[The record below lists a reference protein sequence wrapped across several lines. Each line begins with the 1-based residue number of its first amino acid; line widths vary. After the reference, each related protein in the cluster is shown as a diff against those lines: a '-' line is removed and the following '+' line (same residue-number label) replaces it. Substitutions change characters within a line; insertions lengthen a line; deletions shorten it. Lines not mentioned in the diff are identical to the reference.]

1 MTSVFRRLAKFIL
14 IALLAAAAQSH
25 AEAPWIATWGASPAQ
40 QLRTDAEI
48 LNAHLQFD
56 NQTLREIVHTSV
68 GGHQLRIR
76 LSNAFGKET
85 LRLPSVH
92 IAVSA
97 GGSACVPG
105 TDRAVTFGGRTT
117 ALIPVDASLLSDA
130 ITLDFAPA
138 SDLVVSIYLPSPTT
152 GAGIHYSAYQT
163 NYIGSN
169 DQTGAET
176 FTSTTTLSAYVFMT
190 DIEVL
195 APDNSATLVAFGD
208 SITDGALSTPST
220 NRRWPNVLA
229 ARLLARKDGPS
240 IGVVNAGIGGNRL
253 LHDPVQK
260 VQFGVNA
267 LARFDRDVLALPSV
281 KYVILMEGINDIGH
295 PGTGAPLGEE
305 VTADEIIGAYTQL
318 IERAH
323 QHGIK
328 IYAATLTPFAVTTI
342 PNYYSAD
349 KEVQRKA
356 VNAWIR
362 TSKAFD
368 GVIDF
373 EAAVRDPA
381 NPDKMLPAYDSGDHL
396 HPGDAGYK
404 AMGEAVDL
412 SLFR

>member
-1 MTSVFRRLAKFIL
+1 MISPTLRV
-14 IALLAAAAQSH
+14 LLAALLLAFVAPH
-25 AEAPWIATWGASPAQ
+25 RARAEDHWVSTWGVSPAQ
-40 QLRTDAEI
+40 QLKTDAEI
-48 LNAHLQFD
+48 LTAHLVFD
-56 NQTLREIVHTSV
+56 NQTLRQIVHVTL
-68 GGHQLRIR
+68 GGDTLRVR

-92 IAVSA
+92 IATSA
-97 GGSACVPG
+97 GSGAIVAGSDRTLTFGGSA
-105 TDRAVTFGGRTT
+105 T
-117 ALIPVDASLLSDA
+117 ALIPVDSSLLSDPVSLEVA
-130 ITLDFAPA
+130 AG
-138 SDLVVSIYLPSPTT
+138 SDLAVSFFLPSPTT
-152 GAGIHYSAYQT
+152 GSGIHYAGYQT
-163 NYIGSN
+163 AYIGSN
-169 DQTGAET
+169 DQTSSAS
-176 FTSTTTLSAYVFMT
+176 FSSTATEAAVVFMT
-190 DIEVL
+190 DIEVS
-195 APDNSATLVAFGD
+195 APENAATLVTFGD
-208 SITDGALSTPST
+208 SITDGALSTPNT

-229 ARLLARKDGPS
+229 ARLLARSEGAP

-253 LHDPVQK
+253 LHDPAQR

-281 KYVILMEGINDIGH
+281 RYVVVMEGINDIGH
-295 PGTGAPLGEE
+295 PGGGAPLSEV
-305 VTADEIIGAYTQL
+305 VTADEIIGAYKQL
-318 IERAH
+318 IARAH

-328 IYAATLTPFAVTTI
+328 IFGATLTPFAVTTI
-342 PNYYSAD
+342 PNYFSPD
-349 KEVQRKA
+349 KEVERKA

-381 NPDKMLPAYDSGDHL
+381 NPDHMLPAYDSGDHL